1 MRPLLTLIIPVY
13 NTEKYLDKLL
23 PKLNGQINDLVQ
35 VILIDDGSTDSSLE
49 ICNKFSSINSN
60 FTVIHQENKGA
71 SAARNN
77 GIRNAK
83 GEYMA
88 FLDSDDMITDNYIEV
103 VCRLCKESR
112 ADIIQLDHYC
122 GSPETGYFLKKNQL
136 PQGLIPYEIF
146 CKFLLE
152 QKSNLLW
159 NKIFKSSCIIENEIY
174 FDDSMIMGEDISF
187 TLEVMKYSN
196 IIQVEHEAV
205 YYYLNN
211 RSGLCANVKTNYL
224 NDLDKLYSNMKNFVE
239 FKRLGPEAIQI
250 VQESMVN
257 SVFRAIGLCINNG
270 SSINDIDRVFD
281 SLENLKYLN
290 KVHCI
295 KVGNKLRQ
303 YLLKKRFY
311 KIIAKFIAL
320 KHSN

>member
-112 ADIIQLDHYC
+112 ADIIQLDYYC

-152 QKSNLLW
+152 QKA
-159 NKIFKSSCIIENEIY
+159 
-174 FDDSMIMGEDISF
+174 
-187 TLEVMKYSN
+187 TLYMPASK
-196 IIQVEHEAV
+196 
-205 YYYLNN
+205 
-211 RSGLCANVKTNYL
+211 
-224 NDLDKLYSNMKNFVE
+224 
-239 FKRLGPEAIQI
+239 AIL
-250 VQESMVN
+250 VN
-257 SVFRAIGLCINNG
+257 SEASLFSGRVTVNTTPPLKSTPRFNG
-270 SSINDIDRVFD
+270 S
-281 SLENLKYLN
+281 
-290 KVHCI
+290 
-295 KVGNKLRQ
+295 
-303 YLLKKRFY
+303 
-311 KIIAKFIAL
+311 
-320 KHSN
+320 